1 MSKTILTHNFNF
13 SLLFKANLFL
23 TTLIYLLFLQYNSNY
38 EPLNL
43 IITMLGTISSVSIL
57 YILLFILFFLFSFTK
72 KFVLYLSAFIF
83 SLVNIG
89 LIVDF
94 FIFRLYK
101 FHINAMVLNILTSP
115 DATDSI
121 QLGFIS
127 VLVFIFFIILLISFE
142 VYLIKKLLPWDTLKK
157 STLNKKLNKLIIL
170 PLFLIILSEKVIYGL
185 SSLFNKSEIVSKFKV
200 IPLYQPL
207 TFNKMAKKYFDYIP
221 TKEVQNTI
229 NTNRNLN
236 YPLKTLEFKETP
248 NRFNIFIIA
257 SDSVPSNAIN
267 AQVTPNIEAFKKDA
281 LVFKQHYS
289 GGNATRFGI
298 FSLMYG
304 LNSTYWF
311 SFLNAQREPV
321 LFETLKKLHYQI
333 DIISS
338 TNTNWPEF
346 RKTCYVNIQEH
357 IKDDFKGLPWEKDR
371 QSTNYFLNKVEHYN
385 KQKPIFSF
393 TFLDAPHGYSSP
405 LDYNP
410 FFATDN
416 EINYIT
422 MSKNSSALEN
432 ARKIYN
438 NSVHYND
445 KLFSKMIAKLKE
457 QKLYENSLIIY
468 TSDHGQEL
476 YEYGNFGHNSSFSRA
491 QTNTPLIIK
500 LPKRLQ
506 KKLNLSSNIETKLTS
521 HNDIIPTLLSL
532 IGVSN
537 PTSDYSN
544 GKNLFSKNYH
554 RDYVFTANWNN
565 NAIIT
570 EELTYV
576 FSNLPNKMFKNEIR
590 KNNDYTKIKNI
601 KADSKKVLSI
611 MNENR
616 IFLK

>member
-1 MSKTILTHNFNF
+1 LQNYNF
-13 SLLFKANLFL
+13 SLLFKVNLIL
-23 TTLIYLLFLQYNSNY
+23 TTIMFLLFLQYNNEYS
-38 EPLNL
+38 L
-43 IITMLGTISSVSIL
+43 ISLVTTILGAISSASIL
-57 YILLFILFFLFSFTK
+57 YILLFILLFLFSFTT
-72 KFVLYLSAFIF
+72 KFVLYLSAFVF

-94 FIFRLYK
+94 FIFKLYK

-115 DATDSI
+115 DAMDSI
-121 QLGFIS
+121 QLGVIPILLFLFF
-127 VLVFIFFIILLISFE
+127 VLVLLTFE
-142 VYLIKKLLPWDTLKK
+142 FYLIKKLLSSDELKK
-157 STLNKKLNKLIIL
+157 STLNKKLNKAIIL

-207 TFNKMAKKYFDYIP
+207 TFNRMAKKYFDYIP
-221 TKEVQNTI
+221 KKEMQNTI
-229 NTNRNLN
+229 DTNAHLN
-236 YPLKTLEFKETP
+236 YPLKPLKIKENP
-248 NRFNIFIIA
+248 NKFNIFIIT
-257 SDSVPSNAIN
+257 SDSVPPSSVNKE
-267 AQVTPNIEAFKKDA
+267 VTPNVEAFKEDA
-281 LVFKQHYS
+281 LSFEQHYS

-321 LFETLKKLHYQI
+321 LFETLRKLDYEI

-357 IKDDFKGLPWEKDR
+357 IKDDFEGSPWEKDR
-371 QSTNYFLNKVEHYN
+371 QSTNYFLDKVERYN

-405 LDYNP
+405 KDYNP
-410 FFATDN
+410 FKATDN

-422 MSKNSSALEN
+422 MSKDSSELDN

-445 KLFSKMIAKLKE
+445 KLFGEMIAKLKE
-457 QKLYENSLIIY
+457 QNLYENSLIIY

-491 QTNTPLIIK
+491 QTGTPFLIK
-500 LPKRLQ
+500 LPKEL
-506 KKLNLSSNIETKLTS
+506 KETLIFSKNLETKLSS
-521 HNDIIPTLLSL
+521 HNDIVPTLLSL
-532 IGVSN
+532 IGITN
-537 PTSDYSN
+537 PTTDYSN
-544 GKNLFSKNYH
+544 GQNIFNKNYH
-554 RDYVFTANWNN
+554 RDYVFNANWNN

-570 EELTYV
+570 KELTYV

-590 KNNDYTKIKNI
+590 QNVDYKKVINM
-601 KADSKKVLSI
+601 KADSQKVLNI

-616 IFLK
+616 RFLK

>member
-1 MSKTILTHNFNF
+1 MIKNHSF
-13 SLLFKANLFL
+13 SLLFKINLLL
-23 TTLIYLLFLQYNSNY
+23 TIAIFLLFLQYNSDYNF
-38 EPLNL
+38 LNL
-43 IITMLGTISSVSIL
+43 SIAILGAISSAVIL
-57 YILLFILFFLFSFTK
+57 YILLFILLFLFSFTK
-72 KFVLYLSAFIF
+72 KFILYLSALIF
-83 SLVNIG
+83 TLVNIG

-94 FIFRLYK
+94 FIFKLYK

-115 DATDSI
+115 DAMDSI
-121 QLGFIS
+121 QLG
-127 VLVFIFFIILLISFE
+127 LVPILLFIFFIIVLITFE
-142 VYLIKKLLPWDTLKK
+142 FYLIKRLLSTDRLKT
-157 STLNKKLNKLIIL
+157 STLNKKLNKIIIL
-170 PLFLIILSEKVIYGL
+170 PLFLIILSEKVTYGL
-185 SSLFNKSEIVSKFKV
+185 ASLFNKSEIVSKFKV

-207 TFNKMAKKYFDYIP
+207 TFNRMAKKYFDYIP
-221 TKEVQNTI
+221 KKEIQNTI
-229 NTNRNLN
+229 NTDANLN
-236 YPLKTLEFKETP
+236 YPLAPLSIKK
-248 NRFNIFIIA
+248 NAHKFNIFIIA
-257 SDSVPSNAIN
+257 SDSLPPSAVNAK
-267 AQVTPNIEAFKKDA
+267 VTPNIEAFKKDA
-281 LVFKQHYS
+281 LSFKQHYS

-298 FSLMYG
+298 FSLLYG

-321 LFETLKKLHYQI
+321 LFETLKKLDYQI

-357 IKDDFKGLPWEKDR
+357 IKDDFKGSPWEKDR
-371 QSTNYFLNKVEHYN
+371 QSANYFLDKVGQYSKDN
-385 KQKPIFSF
+385 PIFSF

-405 LDYNP
+405 TDYNP

-416 EINYIT
+416 EINYVT
-422 MSKNSSALEN
+422 MSKNSSALDN

-445 KLFSKMIAKLKE
+445 KLFGEMIAKLKE
-457 QKLYENSLIIY
+457 QNLYENSLIIY

-491 QTNTPLIIK
+491 QTGTPLLIK
-500 LPKRLQ
+500 LPK
-506 KKLNLSSNIETKLTS
+506 KLKESLVISKDLESKLSS
-521 HNDIIPTLLSL
+521 HNDIVPTLLSL

-537 PTSDYSN
+537 PTTDYSN
-544 GKNLFSKNYH
+544 GQNLFDKEYH
-554 RDYVFTANWNN
+554 RDYVFNANWNN

-590 KNNDYTKIKNI
+590 QNSDYKKIKNI

-616 IFLK
+616 RFLK

>member
-1 MSKTILTHNFNF
+1 MF
-13 SLLFKANLFL
+13 
-23 TTLIYLLFLQYNSNY
+23 LLFLQYNNEYS
-38 EPLNL
+38 L
-43 IITMLGTISSVSIL
+43 ISLVTTILGAISSASIL
-57 YILLFILFFLFSFTK
+57 YILLFILLFLFSFTT
-72 KFVLYLSAFIF
+72 KFVLYLSAFVF

-94 FIFRLYK
+94 FIFKLYK

-115 DATDSI
+115 DAMDSI
-121 QLGFIS
+121 QLGVIPILLFLFF
-127 VLVFIFFIILLISFE
+127 VLVLLTFE
-142 VYLIKKLLPWDTLKK
+142 FYLIKKLLSSDELKK
-157 STLNKKLNKLIIL
+157 STLNKKLNKAIIL

-207 TFNKMAKKYFDYIP
+207 TFNRMAKKYFDYIP
-221 TKEVQNTI
+221 KKEMQNTI
-229 NTNRNLN
+229 DTNAHLN
-236 YPLKTLEFKETP
+236 YPLKPLKIKENP
-248 NRFNIFIIA
+248 NKFNIFIIT
-257 SDSVPSNAIN
+257 SDSVPPSSVNKE
-267 AQVTPNIEAFKKDA
+267 VTPNVEAFKEDA
-281 LVFKQHYS
+281 LSFEQHYS

-321 LFETLKKLHYQI
+321 LFETLRKLDYEI

-357 IKDDFKGLPWEKDR
+357 IKDDFEGSPWEKDR
-371 QSTNYFLNKVEHYN
+371 QSTNYFLDKVERYN

-405 LDYNP
+405 KDYNP
-410 FFATDN
+410 FKATDN

-422 MSKNSSALEN
+422 MSKDSSELDN

-445 KLFSKMIAKLKE
+445 KLFGEMIAKLKE
-457 QKLYENSLIIY
+457 QNLYENSLIIY

-491 QTNTPLIIK
+491 QTGTPFLIK
-500 LPKRLQ
+500 LPKEL
-506 KKLNLSSNIETKLTS
+506 KETLIFSKNLETKLSS
-521 HNDIIPTLLSL
+521 HNDIVPTLLSL
-532 IGVSN
+532 IGITN
-537 PTSDYSN
+537 PTTDYSN
-544 GKNLFSKNYH
+544 GQNIFNKNYH
-554 RDYVFTANWNN
+554 RDYVFNANWNN

-570 EELTYV
+570 KELTYV

-590 KNNDYTKIKNI
+590 QNVDYKKVINM
-601 KADSKKVLSI
+601 KADSQKVLNI

-616 IFLK
+616 RFLK

>member
-1 MSKTILTHNFNF
+1 MQNYNF
-13 SLLFKANLFL
+13 SLLFKVNLIL
-23 TTLIYLLFLQYNSNY
+23 TTIMFLLFLQYNNEYS
-38 EPLNL
+38 L
-43 IITMLGTISSVSIL
+43 ISLVTTILGAISSASIL
-57 YILLFILFFLFSFTK
+57 YILLFILLFLFSFTT
-72 KFVLYLSAFIF
+72 KFVLYLSAFVF

-94 FIFRLYK
+94 FIFKLYK

-115 DATDSI
+115 DAMDSI
-121 QLGFIS
+121 QLGVIPILLFLFF
-127 VLVFIFFIILLISFE
+127 VLVLLTFE
-142 VYLIKKLLPWDTLKK
+142 FYLIKKLLSSDELKK
-157 STLNKKLNKLIIL
+157 STLNKKLNKAIIL

-207 TFNKMAKKYFDYIP
+207 TFNRMAKKYFDYIP
-221 TKEVQNTI
+221 KKEMQNTI
-229 NTNRNLN
+229 DTNAHLN
-236 YPLKTLEFKETP
+236 YPLKPLKIKENP
-248 NRFNIFIIA
+248 NKFNIFIIT
-257 SDSVPSNAIN
+257 SDSVPPSSVNKE
-267 AQVTPNIEAFKKDA
+267 VTPNVEAFKEDA
-281 LVFKQHYS
+281 LSFEQHYS

-321 LFETLKKLHYQI
+321 LFETLRKLDYEI

-357 IKDDFKGLPWEKDR
+357 IKDDFEGSPWEKDR
-371 QSTNYFLNKVEHYN
+371 QSTNYFLDKVERYN

-405 LDYNP
+405 KDYNP
-410 FFATDN
+410 FKATDN

-422 MSKNSSALEN
+422 MSKDSSELDN

-445 KLFSKMIAKLKE
+445 KLFGEMIAKLKE
-457 QKLYENSLIIY
+457 QNLYENSLIIY

-491 QTNTPLIIK
+491 QTGTPFLIK
-500 LPKRLQ
+500 LPKEL
-506 KKLNLSSNIETKLTS
+506 KETLIFSKNLETKLSS
-521 HNDIIPTLLSL
+521 HNDIVPTLLSL
-532 IGVSN
+532 IGITN
-537 PTSDYSN
+537 PTTDYSN
-544 GKNLFSKNYH
+544 GQNIFNKNYH
-554 RDYVFTANWNN
+554 RDYVFNANWNN

-570 EELTYV
+570 KELTYV

-590 KNNDYTKIKNI
+590 QNVDYKKVINM
-601 KADSKKVLSI
+601 KADSQKVLNI

-616 IFLK
+616 RFLK